1 MKFLALLSFFISS
14 LFGVEFSI
22 STVITSNTKTVY
34 VEFDKEKNVKYKKI
48 VAGKRAYSIFT
59 HPKDRKKMYALLPI
73 SYYEKPKEKD
83 FQIVYSQDSHTKSQ
97 NFSVRIEEATYL
109 KESITVQK
117 SKVNPKSKAVKTRTA
132 KEYKEAMDIY
142 GKATRKSYIDS
153 KFIMPMNSKITSDFG
168 KARVYNGSLKGYHS
182 GTDFRAKVGTPVI
195 STNDGVVVL
204 AKDRFYA
211 GGTVIINHG
220 HGIYSCYYHLSKFKV
235 KKGDVVHKSQIIA
248 LSGDTGR
255 VTGPHLHFSIRVGGL
270 QVDPLQFIE
279 LINKYIFKEN

>member
-22 STVITSNTKTVY
+22 STVITSNAKTVY

-153 KFIMPMNSKITSDFG
+153 KFIMPMNSKITSNFG

-279 LINKYIFKEN
+279 LINTYIFKEN